1 MICPWCLS
9 TAVLEFVNGM
19 WNAVDRGAPKFL
31 AEGDEEYSSSGCQ
44 YLLDTVRKVGREMSR
59 LDDLVRVEVPSING
73 IPESNIETMGA
84 LHEWVKD
91 HLYCQRDLI
100 PTRGGFSWCDTL
112 EGDMAF
118 ALFDKDGGGVD
129 LLEQFPETFRDCIN
143 VGEGGVVTIKFDKVE
158 MTAYLP

>member
-1 MICPWCLS
+1 MRRPTNRVRNPRLNMICPWCLS

-73 IPESNIETMGA
+73 IPASSMALET
-84 LHEWVKD
+84 
-91 HLYCQRDLI
+91 
-100 PTRGGFSWCDTL
+100 
-112 EGDMAF
+112 
-118 ALFDKDGGGVD
+118 
-129 LLEQFPETFRDCIN
+129 
-143 VGEGGVVTIKFDKVE
+143 VTISSTVI
-158 MTAYLP
+158 